1 MSSLLRYMR
10 IFLFIRVPK
19 STKKDYYFDPKI
31 MTLGDLDFE
40 SEKAQSKITDLE
52 FLQMR
57 QEIINLCGD
66 TLRWTK
72 NIYLFLMAFTFICF
86 MAWIVQLVYA
96 TIDLIKGD
104 SFTFSWLIN
113 VVCLLIPNIC
123 LQCYW
128 RGLMNEVC
136 GMISLLF
143 EKQNQMKFNAKGINW
158 ATCGTLVYIRVKIR
172 SPLKLQMK
180 AMQVFAG
187 ENQAVKVEESQQKI
201 EESQMKT
208 ESTGITITSLDD
220 FEAKQE
226 NSKKE
231 ILLTATV

>member
-31 MTLGDLDFE
+31 MTLGEPDFDPE
-40 SEKAQSKITDLE
+40 RAQSKITELE

-57 QEIINLCGD
+57 EEIITLCGD
-66 TLRWTK
+66 ALGWTK

-86 MAWIVQLVYA
+86 MAWIFQLVLA
-96 TIDLIKGD
+96 TIDFIKGD

-113 VVCLLIPNIC
+113 LVCLLIPNIC

-136 GMISLLF
+136 GMINLLF
-143 EKQNQMKFNAKGINW
+143 EKQNQQKFSEKGVNW
-158 ATCGTLVYIRVKIR
+158 STCGTLVYIHVKIR
-172 SPLKLQMK
+172 SPKKLQMK
-180 AMQVFAG
+180 AMKVFAG
-187 ENQAVKVEESQQKI
+187 ENQTAKIDESQQK
-201 EESQMKT
+201 T
-208 ESTGITITSLDD
+208 EITITSLND

-226 NSKKE
+226 KSNKE